1 MASGTKLSQIHPRPL
16 LAHILEGMSKI
27 ELVPSQFGPVPRGS
41 PLSYQC
47 PPIAADVPVVNFP
60 PLPMLGY
67 QFGCNFKYVPT
78 HHQSLHLESI
88 KVTHCSASQI
98 EEATRLQSKCT
109 AWGKMRQSRV
119 TASRFREVCHVVG
132 DSSGQSLAVRIIKG
146 TRQTSAMKRGLELE
160 PDILRKYSETA
171 SVSVLPC
178 GFIINPEA
186 PHLGASP
193 DGRVHDPSETFQFGL
208 VEVKSTSADNIAQVP
223 FIKLQRG
230 QAKLKETHKYYW
242 QVQGQLAVTGLQ
254 WCDFV
259 TDTKSDFTIQRI
271 WRDDAFIASMKD
283 KLDLYY
289 YSVYMDVYLSV
300 V

>member
-1 MASGTKLSQIHPRPL
+1 
-16 LAHILEGMSKI
+16 
-27 ELVPSQFGPVPRGS
+27 
-41 PLSYQC
+41 
-47 PPIAADVPVVNFP
+47 
-60 PLPMLGY
+60 
-67 QFGCNFKYVPT
+67 
-78 HHQSLHLESI
+78 
-88 KVTHCSASQI
+88 
-98 EEATRLQSKCT
+98 
-109 AWGKMRQSRV
+109 MRQSRV